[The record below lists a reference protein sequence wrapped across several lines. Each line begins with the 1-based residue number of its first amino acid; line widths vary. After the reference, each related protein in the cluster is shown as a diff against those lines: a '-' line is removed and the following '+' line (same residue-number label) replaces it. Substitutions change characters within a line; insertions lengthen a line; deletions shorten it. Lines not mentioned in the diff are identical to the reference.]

1 MKKNFMKNIEG
12 KMKIGI
18 IAYDLSTL
26 AGGTQLSLTLG
37 NELQKEGYE
46 VAYACV
52 YEDLKKLSKKFG
64 REFDFEIYKKKRPIF
79 GGAIVNYNSI
89 LSHSFPVY
97 KMCKEFKP
105 DVVIETGGLPCSLA
119 IPVLLKIPS
128 IHYALESSYNYAKE
142 NIIKKIYFMPIK
154 PIEKMIAKKTTIC
167 AISKYTSKIIQR
179 SWNIDADVIYPP
191 VDTDM
196 FIPTEKRD
204 NIILCVLRFRSVYKF
219 ENLIDAFRRLNR
231 SDYSLVIIGGLTK
244 ENEKYYDF
252 LKDMIK
258 DDDNVT
264 LLPNADFSQLLDFY
278 KKSKFFWFHS
288 GAYYGIVVAEA
299 QSVGLPTI
307 SFGGDS
313 GPGEIIIDGKTG
325 YLVENFDEMIEKTKM
340 LLNDEELWKDMSIT
354 ARENAV
360 ERLGTDVFTNKF
372 REIIGTTR

>member
-1 MKKNFMKNIEG
+1 MKV
-12 KMKIGI
+12 GI
-18 IAYDLSTL
+18 IVYDLSTL

-64 REFDFEIYKKKRPIF
+64 HEFDFKIYRKKRPIF
-79 GGAIVNYNSI
+79 GRTMVNYNSMFN
-89 LSHSFPVY
+89 HSFPIY

-105 DVVIETGGLPCSLA
+105 DVVIETGGFPCSLA

-128 IHYALESSYNYAKE
+128 IHYTLESSYHYAKE
-142 NIIKKIYFMPIK
+142 NIIKEIYFMPIK

-191 VDTDM
+191 VDTEV
-196 FIPTEKRD
+196 FIPIEKRE

-219 ENLIDAFRRLNR
+219 ENLIDAFRRLKR
-231 SDYSLVIIGGLTK
+231 EDYTLVIIGGLTK
-244 ENEKYYDF
+244 KNEKYYDF
-252 LKDMIK
+252 LKSMIK
-258 DDDNVT
+258 NDNNIT
-264 LLPNADFSQLLDFY
+264 LLPNADFSELLNFY

-313 GPGEIIIDGKTG
+313 GPGEIIINGKTG
-325 YLVENFDEMIEKTKM
+325 HLVENFDEMIEKTKM
-340 LLNDEELWKDMSIT
+340 LLNDEELWKDMSIA
-354 ARENAV
+354 ARENA
-360 ERLGTDVFTNKF
+360 ERLGTEVFTNKF
-372 REIIGTTR
+372 REIIRTIR

>member
-1 MKKNFMKNIEG
+1 
-12 KMKIGI
+12 MKIGI
-18 IAYDLSTL
+18 LAYDLSTL

-37 NELQKEGYE
+37 SELQKEGYE

-52 YEDLKKLSKKFG
+52 YEDLKRLSKKFG
-64 REFDFEIYKKKRPIF
+64 HEFDFEIYKMKRPIF
-79 GGAIVNYNSI
+79 GRMMVNYNSI
-89 LSHSFPVY
+89 LSHSFPIY

-128 IHYALESSYNYAKE
+128 IHYALESSYHYAKK
-142 NIIKKIYFMPIK
+142 NTLNRLYFSPLK
-154 PIEKMIAKKTTIC
+154 PIEQVIAKKTKIC
-167 AISKYTSKIIQR
+167 AISNYTCKLVR
-179 SWNIDADVIYPP
+179 DAWNVDVDVIYPP
-191 VDTDM
+191 VDIDL
-196 FIPTEKRD
+196 FIPTGKRE
-204 NIILCVLRFRSVYKF
+204 NLILCVLRFRSVYKF

-325 YLVENFDEMIEKTKM
+325 FLVDNFDEMIEKTEM
-340 LLNDEELWKDMSIT
+340 LLNDEELWKDMSIA

-360 ERLGTDVFTNKF
+360 ERLGTDVFMNKF
-372 REIIGTTR
+372 REIIGTIR

>member
-1 MKKNFMKNIEG
+1 MKSMEDE
-12 KMKIGI
+12 MKIGI
-18 IAYDLSTL
+18 ITYDLSIL

-37 NELQKEGYE
+37 SELQKEGYE

-52 YEDLKKLSKKFG
+52 YENLTNLSKKFDIKP
-64 REFDFEIYKKKRPIF
+64 DFKIYKTKKPIL
-79 GGAIVNYNSI
+79 GKVMLTYNSLI
-89 LSHSFPVY
+89 NHSFPIY

-105 DVVIETGGLPCSLA
+105 DVVIETGGFLFSLV
-119 IPVLLKIPS
+119 IPVLFKIPAIYYCMEPEREYS
-128 IHYALESSYNYAKE
+128 KGSLLNKLYFIPYK
-142 NIIKKIYFMPIK
+142 IIEK
-154 PIEKMIAKKTTIC
+154 PILKRVKTC
-167 AISKYTSKIIQR
+167 AISAYTGKIIQ
-179 SWNIDADVIYPP
+179 SFSNSNVTIIYPP
-191 VDTDM
+191 VN
-196 FIPTEKRD
+196 TEVFTPGEEKE

-244 ENEKYYDF
+244 ENEEYYNL
-252 LKDMIK
+252 LKNMIK

-299 QSVGLPTI
+299 QSAGLPTI

-340 LLNDEELWKDMSIT
+340 LLNDEELYKNMSIA
-354 ARENAV
+354 ARENAM

-372 REIIGTTR
+372 RDVINEIEGDEK